1 MRARGVQRG
10 LADGQWYPNTLPS
23 LPETPSA
30 TWDRAASRF
39 GGKMPEM
46 GTVPDMLMP
55 CWLEGPMCRA
65 GAAHGPLALCKEGIQ
80 PKDDL
85 GVKSAL
91 FLVALWLASHC
102 ICHCT
107 VAERLQTVLGT
118 RCLPKA

>member
-1 MRARGVQRG
+1 
-10 LADGQWYPNTLPS
+10 
-23 LPETPSA
+23 
-30 TWDRAASRF
+30 
-39 GGKMPEM
+39 MPEM
-46 GTVPDMLMP
+46 GTVPDMPMP
-55 CWLEGPMCRA
+55 CRPEGPMRGA
-65 GAAHGPLALCKEGIQ
+65 GAAHGPLAPYRGGIQ